1 MKLPLI
7 QIQNILKQIE
17 IRLKRRDMKNM
28 KIHPILLHNL
38 ALLKFINGNFSNSSI
53 IHDVIG
59 QPERSIRVRWMTLKL
74 NETPVEN
81 N

>member
-1 MKLPLI
+1 
-7 QIQNILKQIE
+7 
-17 IRLKRRDMKNM
+17 M